1 MATDPVCGMQVDE
14 KSTQWKAAYADRTFS
29 FCSNDC
35 RNKFQANPEKY
46 AAQMASSG
54 ASGKPPAMG

>member
-1 MATDPVCGMQVDE
+1 MQVDE
-14 KSTQWKAAYADRTFS
+14 KSTQWKAAYADRTFY

-35 RNKFQANPEKY
+35 RNKFQANPEKS